1 MHPLIILI
9 SHNPLLCFKM
19 NSQNKDNKKHIIDAN
34 MANMK
39 RFIAKQETM
48 TYDDMYEYERAEIIK
63 LLTGYIN
70 NNNLKQRIL
79 NGIKKS
85 FTNGKSYIFEL
96 KCDKELENIRLNT
109 TTYEYIAFDKELLGR
124 LNNKTSIG
132 TLDNL
137 FQGSGGRISL
147 RIGEY
152 ELIDGEEVYY
162 NSIVVKFDPKNPDYE
177 SYDKRP
183 TMFSLYYD
191 IANNPVNEYDD
202 IIDVVD
208 GDIRVFN
215 DLSLK
220 KIDNDIVNDNI
231 DNKNIISPNIDKDNF
246 NLIRKISE
254 KMLEL
259 GIDNKIKQEFVV
271 KNLKFR
277 RFLKFLETN
286 FNDQDKDRFDD
297 GYETYQK
304 LEYNITLNDN
314 YNNYFNH
321 KNKSDYPF
329 FDPDIFLKMN
339 KNNMVKIFKYDDD
352 VKYIFTVDENN
363 FLNDILK
370 FGKGCTITYKIEYSH
385 CDGVVMICDTLV
397 GDRHIKKPGN
407 IVFHQFMV
415 EGDYERRFDEFIRSK
430 AIEIAM
436 EIPTLVDNFNVKF
449 RNLQA
454 NRKKTI
460 ESNKTKGKKKEVL
473 QDTHAISFYY
483 HRKFGDYF
491 IKQKQHECKF
501 DNYFYVGETILQE
514 LCSDD
519 FLTNDMN
526 EKINDMFNV
535 RGFKFRYDPGAYE
548 MSSCHITSSLALCFT
563 PPKYLL
569 LNK

>member
-1 MHPLIILI
+1 
-9 SHNPLLCFKM
+9 M
-19 NSQNKDNKKHIIDAN
+19 NSQDKDNKKRIIDAN

-124 LNNKTSIG
+124 LNNETSIE
-132 TLDNL
+132 TLDN
-137 FQGSGGRISL
+137 FFRGSDRIISL

-162 NSIVVKFDPKNPDYE
+162 NSIVVKFDPKNPDYK
-177 SYDKRP
+177 SYDNRP
-183 TMFSLYYD
+183 TKFSLYYD
-191 IANNPVNEYDD
+191 IANDPNPANDSDD
-202 IIDVVD
+202 IIDDDDNVD

-220 KIDNDIVNDNI
+220 IDNVIVNDNI
-231 DNKNIISPNIDKDNF
+231 DNKNIITPKDKDNF
-246 NLIRKISE
+246 NLIRQIGE

-259 GIDNKIKQEFVV
+259 GIDNKIKQEFVI

-297 GYETYQK
+297 GYEKYQK
-304 LEYNITLNDN
+304 LEYNIALNDN
-314 YNNYFNH
+314 KNNYNNH
-321 KNKSDYPF
+321 KNKSDFSF

-339 KNNMVKIFKYDDD
+339 KHNMVKIFKYSDDL
-352 VKYIFTVDENN
+352 KYIFTVDENN

-370 FGKGCTITYKIEYSH
+370 FGKGSTITYKIEYSH
-385 CDGVVMICDTLV
+385 YNGVVMICDTLV

-407 IVFHQFMV
+407 IVFRQFMV
-415 EGDYERRFDEFIRSK
+415 EGDYERRFDEFVRSK

-473 QDTHAISFYY
+473 QETYGISFYY
-483 HRKFGDYF
+483 HRKFGNYF

-501 DNYFYVGETILQE
+501 DDHFYVGETILQE

-526 EKINDMFNV
+526 DKLNDMFNV
-535 RGFKFRYDPGAYE
+535 RGFKFRYGPGAYE
-548 MSSCHITSSLALCFT
+548 MSSCHLTSSLAICFT